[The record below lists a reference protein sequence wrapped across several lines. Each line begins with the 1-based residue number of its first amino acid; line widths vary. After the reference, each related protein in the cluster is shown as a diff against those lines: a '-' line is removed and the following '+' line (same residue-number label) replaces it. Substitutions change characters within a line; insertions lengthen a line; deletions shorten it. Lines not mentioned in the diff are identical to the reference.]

1 MTSEAIS
8 ECLILKNFP
17 GGACPQTPL
26 VNMYALLV
34 HHHNGCTNLKLY
46 QIREFFWAHLC
57 KGEKL
62 TNYTPDNSS
71 HCTVDSPSLLL
82 VHNSHTHLCS
92 ECLVMKVHSVTHWY
106 QSTVMLIIT
115 VGHYSPDPCSYI
127 AKHLSFLVMCTFIN
141 LVFPLTLLNISFK
154 RFPTL
159 KILLWW
165 FHHASSKILQVQK
178 SVQAFKSPGV
188 EKTEE
193 FLVHLTGTT
202 VPQNVTLLFV
212 KVAFP

>member
-1 MTSEAIS
+1 
-8 ECLILKNFP
+8 
-17 GGACPQTPL
+17 
-26 VNMYALLV
+26 MYALLV
-34 HHHNGCTNLKLY
+34 HHHNGRTNLKLY

-115 VGHYSPDPCSYI
+115 VGHYSPDPCSYSQTPVLPSYVYL
-127 AKHLSFLVMCTFIN
+127 HQSCLSLDSPQYLFQKIPNLEDSLVMVPSCLFKDPAGAEICSSLQISRCWKNWGVSCT
-141 LVFPLTLLNISFK
+141 PHWYHCTTKRHTTLC
-154 RFPTL
+154 
-159 KILLWW
+159 
-165 FHHASSKILQVQK
+165 
-178 SVQAFKSPGV
+178 
-188 EKTEE
+188 
-193 FLVHLTGTT
+193 
-202 VPQNVTLLFV
+202 
-212 KVAFP
+212 